1 MDEKLPTELRIT
13 RFLARYRITPQTA
26 TGRTP
31 AELLMSRLPKTH
43 LDLLQGNLAS
53 RVHRKQ
59 DNQKKYDNASQLRVF
74 ENGDLVLTHSAP
86 VGSRKITWIPGVV
99 QRVTGPLS
107 YELEIEGQ
115 SIVKRHVDQIRK
127 RYCEVPSSVSV
138 GSDFLMDFPLSTQFQ
153 PFHVTTPPE
162 PVAISDG
169 QASVNAPAVPPGT
182 STAGTS
188 TAGTLTPGTP
198 KAPSRPTV
206 AKETVPVETTEPV
219 VRRSL
224 RVSKK
229 PERFIE
235 RY

>member
-1 MDEKLPTELRIT
+1 M
-13 RFLARYRITPQTA
+13 
-26 TGRTP
+26 
-31 AELLMSRLPKTH
+31 
-43 LDLLQGNLAS
+43 QGNLES

-74 ENGDLVLTHSAP
+74 ENGDLVFTHSAP

-99 QRVTGPLS
+99 RRVTGPLS

-115 SIVKRHVDQIRK
+115 GIVKRHVDQIRK

-138 GSDFLMDFPLSTQFQ
+138 GSDFLMDFPLSTPFQ
-153 PFHVTTPPE
+153 PSHVTTPLLHL
-162 PVAISDG
+162 
-169 QASVNAPAVPPGT
+169 QVPP
-182 STAGTS
+182 GTS

-198 KAPSRPTV
+198 KAPSRSIV

-219 VRRSL
+219 VRRSS

-235 RY
+235 TY